1 MSAIPREGQG
11 EGTLN
16 PLASPF
22 NQAYNLLISDYSGNQ
37 EDLKREIDNILDNQ
51 NITDQSLKDTIDEK
65 YNELFD
71 IPYYEK
77 SFYEDIYDKIVWRQY
92 IQWEILYEVEHR
104 SEEISEQEKAD
115 LDNIFYNQFNNRSNI
130 YDSVN
135 ESIENAILNNH
146 QAFAKTLIGRAYD
159 EQTLNDVQLNNY
171 NLDYTEKFGEYLG
184 ESYGANPELSPTGPP
199 PQPVPISPDIAGEGG
214 GGPPTA
220 PQEPEQQQD
229 TPQNWHWAGGR
240 RVPNE
245 PEPTS
250 EIIDNPDFYDFDDFI
265 PDNFNQYIDRTNGR
279 VNLYFKNG
287 QYWVYDT
294 SGNGNWIPTMG
305 MVEGESDEYNFYLGD
320 DPENRFNKNELPELP
335 PQQGGTP
342 TTTPEGTTPE
352 GTTPTTPE
360 TTPEGGTPPT
370 EGTTTPP
377 ETGGTTPE
385 TTTPTAPEGDT
396 PPYTPKKP
404 QSTLANNPIIDHR
417 REAENIVSGFGV
429 YNSNTINE
437 FILNILIVSVFYISL
452 RVNFN
457 NNENKNL
464 YKTMY
469 FLEKNEIG
477 VNNLTLYPV
486 ISFLGVIYAWLLHLL
501 NSYGNNTTK
510 RIKEDTLLNYYTKNN
525 IGKIFNKKLRNY
537 IESSIMNFNQEL
549 TLNIFDKFQFGEHP
563 RIEHHLIIEL
573 TDYFNNFMFLN
584 YHYLFK
590 GDAVNEMNHYFKKFF
605 KENNINL
612 YNTINPSKDDV
623 IKSLVF
629 NIEGNG
635 MTIMNSK
642 WRSLTNNILEL
653 SGNDIRNLNIDEL
666 IKESNYYNDLS
677 KFLLDNK
684 ININGIVV
692 Y

>member
-1 MSAIPREGQG
+1 MSGEGTIPRPGQG
-11 EGTLN
+11 EGTQQ
-16 PLASPF
+16 PLSSPF
-22 NQAYNLLISDYSGNQ
+22 NEAYGLLTSDYSGNQ
-37 EDLKREIDNILDNQ
+37 EDLKREIDIILDNQ

-77 SFYEDIYDKIVWRQY
+77 SFYETMYDRIIYREY
-92 IQWEILYEVEHR
+92 IQWEILYEIEHR
-104 SEEISEQEKAD
+104 SEEITEQEKAD

-184 ESYGANPELSPTGPP
+184 ESYGANPELSPSGPP
-199 PQPVPISPDIAGEGG
+199 PQSVPISGDIAGEGG

-220 PQEPEQQQD
+220 PQEPEQQQE
-229 TPQNWHWAGGR
+229 TPQNWHWEGGR
-240 RVPNE
+240 RVPDE
-245 PEPTS
+245 TET
-250 EIIDNPDFYDFDDFI
+250 IDNPDFYDFSDFKE
-265 PDNFNQYIDRTNGR
+265 DNFNQYIDRTNNKI
-279 VNLYFKNG
+279 NLYEHEG
-287 QYWVYDT
+287 QFWVWET
-294 SGNGNWIPTMG
+294 FPAGGGNGRYIPTMG
-305 MVEGESDEYNFYLGD
+305 MVIGGEGSQDYNFYMNE
-320 DPENRFNKNELPELP
+320 DPENRFNKNELPETLP
-335 PQQGGTP
+335 EGAEIPEGTP
-342 TTTPEGTTPE
+342 TTTTPEGTPE
-352 GTTPTTPE
+352 TTTPE
-360 TTPEGGTPPT
+360 TTPEDEWYGERQGDRGRLPTTP
-370 EGTTTPP
+370 TPP
-377 ETGGTTPE
+377 EGGTTP
-385 TTTPTAPEGDT
+385 
-396 PPYTPKKP
+396 YTPLKP
-404 QSTLANNPIIDHR
+404 KSSLSNNPIIDHR
-417 REAENIVSGFGV
+417 RESENIVSGFGIFK
-429 YNSNTINE
+429 SNNIND
-437 FILNILIVSVFYISL
+437 FILNIIIVSVFYISL

-537 IESSIMNFNQEL
+537 IESSIINFNQEL

-623 IKSLVF
+623 IKALVF

-635 MTIMNSK
+635 MTIFNSK

-653 SGNDIRNLNIDEL
+653 SGNPIRNLNIDEL